1 MKRGFLSPY
10 LIAMVRR
17 ESTFLGGV
25 IKIILGR
32 IVKGC
37 WLSAISATKRDI
49 GSMNVIQRRGEE
61 IISREVRFNRKIKT
75 ILEDKMI
82 NSSGE
87 VVIVTVAR
95 DFNVSSTRD
104 KVKRKGIELRILGY
118 NVWEISTGERM

>member
-1 MKRGFLSPY
+1 
-10 LIAMVRR
+10 
-17 ESTFLGGV
+17 
-25 IKIILGR
+25 
-32 IVKGC
+32 
-37 WLSAISATKRDI
+37 
-49 GSMNVIQRRGEE
+49 MNVIQRRGEE